1 LGPDHRTKGPVVT
14 SDPIRVD
21 PILDAAP
28 GAEKHIGWAGPS
40 VCTDCGTAY
49 LVVVPSWGLGDALCI
64 PCLVRIE
71 VAAEV
76 DAGLEY
82 RLSGRR
88 FAARVTRPR
97 RQVL

>member
-1 LGPDHRTKGPVVT
+1 VT
-14 SDPIRVD
+14 PDPIRVD

-28 GAEKHIGWAGPS
+28 GSGEPVGWPGPS
-40 VCTDCGTAY
+40 VCSECDSAY
-49 LVVVPSWGLGDALCI
+49 LVVVPPWGLGDALCL
-64 PCLVRIE
+64 PCLVRCE

-88 FAARVTRPR
+88 YSARAARPR
-97 RQVL
+97 RGVR